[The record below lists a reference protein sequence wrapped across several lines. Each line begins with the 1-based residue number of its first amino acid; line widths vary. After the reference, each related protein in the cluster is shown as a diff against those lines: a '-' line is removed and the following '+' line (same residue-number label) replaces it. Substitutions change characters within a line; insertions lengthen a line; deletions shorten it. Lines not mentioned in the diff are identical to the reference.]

1 MRSQFR
7 QKVSVLLLFICCFAP
22 LAARS
27 QAVTF
32 DSVKIAETLIAA
44 NWVQLEGIL
53 PVIFTSLETDLKS
66 GGATEKASKI
76 FTDEIRKLMSRE
88 GVTRAYS
95 QLIAAKLNADEQRET
110 LTFMN
115 STAGQKYLALSKQS
129 ASEEFLLPMVKQAC
143 AGANP
148 QLGFF
153 DRGSLNRMCRG
164 S

>member
-1 MRSQFR
+1 MKSEFR
-7 QKVSVLLLFICCFAP
+7 QKVSVFLLSICCFAP

-44 NWVQLEGIL
+44 NWAQFEVVL
-53 PVIFTSLETDLKS
+53 PVMFTSLETDLKS

-76 FTDEIRKLMSRE
+76 FADEMRKLMSRE

-95 QLIAAKLNADEQRET
+95 QLIAAKLNADEQRDT
-110 LTFMN
+110 LTFLN
-115 STAGQKYLALSKQS
+115 SAAGLKYLALTKQS
-129 ASEEFLLPMVKQAC
+129 AAEEFILPMVKQAC

-164 S
+164 D